1 VRCLTK
7 ADIVL
12 DVVILNQTNDTLQN
26 VTLELATLGDLK
38 LCERPQN
45 YTIAPKERQLVKAN
59 IKVSSTETD
68 IPPLPTPL
76 ILLFI

>member
-1 VRCLTK
+1 MI
-7 ADIVL
+7 DIVL

-45 YTIAPKERQLVKAN
+45 YTIAPKERQRLKAN
-59 IKVSSTETD
+59 IKVSSTETG
-68 IPPLPTPL
+68 
-76 ILLFI
+76 ILTKKRKKKRNN